1 MNNNPLVRIIDDDPD
16 ARSSTS
22 FFLSVMGWE
31 IREYQSALEFLESD
45 DFTRPGC
52 LVLDVR
58 MPKMTGLELQLKL
71 REKNCDLP
79 IIFLSGHGDIDM
91 AVHALKRGASDFQ
104 EKTTKPERLQAAV
117 SRAVKDN
124 MQLRRQMKSLEE
136 FRKIYES
143 LTPREKEVA
152 VRIAKGELN
161 KVIAYDLGISER
173 TVKMHR
179 SNLFRKLNVSGAV
192 EMLAFLV
199 KIGVADA

>member
-124 MQLRRQMKSLEE
+124 MQLRRQMKSLED
-136 FRKIYES
+136 FRKIYEL

>member
-79 IIFLSGHGDIDM
+79 IIFLSGHGDIEM

-124 MQLRRQMKSLEE
+124 MQLRQQMKSLEE

-199 KIGVADA
+199 RIGVADA

>member
-124 MQLRRQMKSLEE
+124 MQLRQQMKSLEE

-199 KIGVADA
+199 RIGVADA